1 MEQINASP
9 EVEVSALVRVLEAMW
24 ASIQRHHP
32 EVPPAVILIGPGDHP
47 VPIWGYWSPARWSVP
62 THGTRGEVLIAGESL
77 ARPAKHTLETLLHEA
92 AHALATARKIQ
103 DTSRQGRYHNR
114 RYKAFAEELGLTVA
128 KHETYGWTL
137 TATTSAVEEKYTAE
151 LAALQAAIHEQHGAH
166 RRTALRALDEGE
178 DGENGSDKGD
188 EDDGTKGR
196 RSQVRQCA
204 CTPARTIK
212 VNPETYEQGYIM
224 CGLCARPFLTP
235 GESDE
240 PHTRTKWLPYIERIT
255 PTPGESWNDA

>member
-1 MEQINASP
+1 MEQNKAIP

-24 ASIQRHHP
+24 TSIQRHHT
-32 EVPPAVILIGPGDHP
+32 EVPPAVIMIGPGDHP
-47 VPIWGYWSPARWSVP
+47 MPIWGYWSPARWSVP
-62 THGTRGEVLIAGESL
+62 AHGTRGEVLIAGESL
-77 ARPAKHTLETLLHEA
+77 ARPAKQTLETLLHEA

-114 RYKAFAEELGLTVA
+114 RYKALAEELGLTVA

-137 TATTSAVEEKYTAE
+137 TATTPAVEEKYSAE
-151 LAALQAAIHEQHGAH
+151 IAALQAAIGEQHGAH
-166 RRTALRALDEGE
+166 RRVALRALDDETGGE
-178 DGENGSDKGD
+178 DNGDKGD
-188 EDDGTKGR
+188 ENDSNKGR
-196 RSQVRQCA
+196 RSMVRQCA

-212 VNPETYEQGYIM
+212 VSAETYEQGYIM

-240 PHTRTKWLPYIERIT
+240 PGARLLWFTK
-255 PTPGESWNDA
+255 GCAA

>member
-114 RYKAFAEELGLTVA
+114 RYKVLAEELGLTVA
-128 KHETYGWTL
+128 KHKTYGWTL
-137 TATTSAVEEKYTAE
+137 TATTPAVEEKYSME
-151 LAALQAAIHEQHGAH
+151 IAALQAAIDEQHGAH

-178 DGENGSDKGD
+178 DGGCDKDGD
-188 EDDGTKGR
+188 NDGNRGR
-196 RSQVRQCA
+196 SSMIRQCA

-212 VNPETYEQGYIM
+212 ASAETYEQGYIM
-224 CGLCARPFLTP
+224 CGLCARPFLSL

-240 PHTRTKWLPYIERIT
+240 PPTRTRWLPQVQ
-255 PTPGESWNDA
+255 

>member
-1 MEQINASP
+1 MEQNKKIEP
-9 EVEVSALVRVLEAMW
+9 EVEVSALVRVLENLWTA
-24 ASIQRHHP
+24 IQRHHP

-77 ARPAKHTLETLLHEA
+77 ARPAKQTLETLLHEA

-114 RYKAFAEELGLTVA
+114 RYKALAEEFGLTVA

-137 TATTSAVEEKYTAE
+137 TATTPAVEEKYSAE
-151 LAALQAAIHEQHGAH
+151 IAALQAAIDEQHGAH
-166 RRTALRALDEGE
+166 RRTALRALDEEKDGE
-178 DGENGSDKGD
+178 DGTDKGD
-188 EDDGTKGR
+188 EDDGNKGR
-196 RSQVRQCA
+196 RSMVRQCA
-204 CTPARTIK
+204 CTPTRTIK
-212 VNPETYEQGYIM
+212 VNAETYEQGYIM

-235 GESDE
+235 GASDE
-240 PHTRTKWLPYIERIT
+240 PSERVLWLRSLTMSPQ
-255 PTPGESWNDA
+255 A